1 MVASSRSPCT
11 AFMPIEYRKADAVF
25 QRRLPMI
32 TPSCFSGAL
41 LGCIVALLVAAH
53 ASTPLAAQTTSK
65 PLANATHTAK
75 EATATDLIDLNSATK
90 DQLMTLSGI
99 GDAYADKI
107 IAGRPYKAK
116 NELTS
121 KNIVPEATYKK
132 IAGKI
137 IAKQTK

>member
-1 MVASSRSPCT
+1 MHRFSKLAAACLIVLFAAVDASTLMAQT
-11 AFMPIEYRKADAVF
+11 ATAHAK
-25 QRRLPMI
+25 
-32 TPSCFSGAL
+32 S
-41 LGCIVALLVAAH
+41 AAH
-53 ASTPLAAQTTSK
+53 RAPAPA
-65 PLANATHTAK
+65 H
-75 EATATDLIDLNSATK
+75 LIDLNSATR
-90 DQLMTLSGI
+90 DQLMTLPGI

-116 NELTS
+116 TELTS

>member
-1 MVASSRSPCT
+1 M
-11 AFMPIEYRKADAVF
+11 YRFSKLAVGCLIALFAAADA
-25 QRRLPMI
+25 
-32 TPSCFSGAL
+32 
-41 LGCIVALLVAAH
+41 
-53 ASTPLAAQTTSK
+53 STLMAQTAKTHAK
-65 PLANATHTAK
+65 TATHKA
-75 EATATDLIDLNSATK
+75 AAPAHLVDLNSATRE
-90 DQLMTLSGI
+90 QLMTLPGI
-99 GDAYADKI
+99 GDAFADKI

>member
-1 MVASSRSPCT
+1 MQRFSKLAVGCLIALFAAANAST
-11 AFMPIEYRKADAVF
+11 LMAQAAK
-25 QRRLPMI
+25 
-32 TPSCFSGAL
+32 
-41 LGCIVALLVAAH
+41 AH
-53 ASTPLAAQTTSK
+53 AKT
-65 PLANATHTAK
+65 ATHKAA
-75 EATATDLIDLNSATK
+75 ATAHLIDLNSATR
-90 DQLMTLSGI
+90 DQLMTLPGI

>member
-1 MVASSRSPCT
+1 MYRFTKLAVGCLVAFL
-11 AFMPIEYRKADAVF
+11 AAADASTLMA
-25 QRRLPMI
+25 Q
-32 TPSCFSGAL
+32 
-41 LGCIVALLVAAH
+41 AAK
-53 ASTPLAAQTTSK
+53 APAKTAKT
-65 PLANATHTAK
+65 ATHKAA
-75 EATATDLIDLNSATK
+75 ATAHLIDLNSATR
-90 DQLMTLSGI
+90 DQLMTLPGI